1 MYCYYLALCK
11 LKENNEFSP
20 GKTFKTDVTRAA
32 IILNERINT
41 DDNSKSEDLTLNKPN
56 PLYDDPKIIED
67 GSDHEELKLPFLQAI
82 QSP

>member
-1 MYCYYLALCK
+1 M
-11 LKENNEFSP
+11 
-20 GKTFKTDVTRAA
+20 
-32 IILNERINT
+32 NERINT

-67 GSDHEELKLPFLQAI
+67 GSDNEELKLPFLQAI